1 MTGVRWRRVVR
12 RLGPQRLAAVGLA
25 LAMAA
30 ACGAGEPQA
39 APVETTT
46 APPPLRVMTWN
57 LQRGQAM
64 TGPLAPADMVPYATR
79 VTANRA
85 DVVGLQE
92 VTFEQATALARVLG
106 WGSPGYV
113 ETKKPCPDLPPPLPA
128 ACVPFGNALL
138 SRHPLGQTEHWPLPA
153 ASLEAALEERVL
165 LRSVVDVGGV
175 HHFVYVTHLAANAT
189 RAEREAQVE
198 AVLALVDGDRSRA
211 GEPFRPILLG
221 DLNAG
226 PESDVVALMTEQFVD
241 AWAEAGDGGPGFT
254 SDPTRILDRRFDY
267 VLVGRSSGLRPTEV
281 SVDPEV
287 LSDHLP
293 VLAELT

>member
-1 MTGVRWRRVVR
+1 
-12 RLGPQRLAAVGLA
+12 
-25 LAMAA
+25 MAA
-30 ACGAGEPQA
+30 ACGGGEPRVK
-39 APVETTT
+39 PIERTP

-57 LQRGQAM
+57 LQRGQAL
-64 TGPLAPADMVPYATR
+64 TGPLAPADMTPYAAR

-92 VTFEQATALARVLG
+92 VTLEQATALAGLLG

-113 ETKKPCPDLPPPLPA
+113 ETKTPCPDLSSAVAIGLRPVRQRPPEPPSLGRRPSTGRCRRRA
-128 ACVPFGNALL
+128 WRQPWRSGCCCGRWSTSVAC
-138 SRHPLGQTEHWPLPA
+138 T
-153 ASLEAALEERVL
+153 
-165 LRSVVDVGGV
+165 
-175 HHFVYVTHLAANAT
+175 HFVYVTHLAANAT